1 MSEASPEP
9 AADHPAAVHDW
20 QSAIAEFA
28 ASRIELIRLESEDA
42 AQLAAQKTRDVI
54 LLTCAAVLGWL
65 CLLAGLIGV
74 LHHFTQWSWWCCA
87 LLFALIHAILAG
99 IFAARLKRPGPPVF
113 PLTRAEFH
121 KDKLWMQSLKT
132 PPSKH

>member
-28 ASRIELIRLESEDA
+28 ASRIELIRLESQDA

-65 CLLAGLIGV
+65 CLLAGLIGA
-74 LHHFTQWSWWCCA
+74 LQHLTRWPWWCCA
-87 LLFALIHAILAG
+87 LAFSVVHAVIAAVV
-99 IFAARLKRPGPPVF
+99 AARLKRPGPPVF
-113 PLTRAEFH
+113 PLTREEFL

-132 PPSKH
+132 PHSKH